1 MYTGYSEEFLEKM
14 INLKEAIEL
23 REKLIRKGEV
33 LPATEDIIFKNLIMR
48 SREFLII
55 ILEHFLG
62 IDKEIIRKNL
72 HLENTT
78 LPVSNAKEKKKVTDI
93 IVRVE
98 KNVVNLEMNASYY
111 KGLINRNID
120 YILKGKTEANFSG
133 ENYDDNYIGIQINFD
148 LDWQYDDREIIKFVL
163 MDPERG
169 IILSENLII
178 YNINLLKFSEKYYN
192 NVELSEF
199 ERAITLLTL
208 TKREDIEK
216 ISEGVEGLMEAKE
229 EIKKLSNNLGII
241 GVYDYEKHKEWEWK
255 QKAKEYVKDDLALI
269 DSLKEEND
277 LIMKQIEEGKKF
289 IEEEKKSLE
298 EGQKSLEEGQKSL
311 EEGQKSLEEGQKSLE
326 EGQKSLEEGQ
336 KSLEKRQKS
345 FEEGKKSFE
354 KEKNSFEKEKK
365 ALAKR
370 MLEINLSTSDIIK
383 TTGLSKKEIE
393 ELKNL

>member
-1 MYTGYSEEFLEKM
+1 MYTGYNLDELNKL
-14 INLKEAIEL
+14 INYENAKKLRNEL
-23 REKLIRKGEV
+23 RRRGEV
-33 LPATEDIIFKNLIMR
+33 LPATKDVVFKNLMIN
-48 SREFLII
+48 SHLFLSI

-62 IDKEIIRKNL
+62 IDRKIIKNNMRI
-72 HLENTT
+72 ENTV

-111 KGLINRNID
+111 EGLINRNID
-120 YILKGKTEANFSG
+120 YILKAKTEANFSG

-169 IILSENLII
+169 IVLSKNLII
-178 YNINLLKFSEKYYN
+178 YNINLLKFQEKYYN
-192 NVELSEF
+192 DNELSEF

-269 DSLKEEND
+269 DSLKEEID
-277 LIMKQIEEGKKF
+277 ISKKQNEEEKKTIEEDKKIIEEDKKSIEEDKKSIEEDKKIIEEDKKIIEEDKKSIEEDKKSIEEDKKT

-298 EGQKSLEEGQKSL
+298 
-311 EEGQKSLEEGQKSLE
+311 
-326 EGQKSLEEGQ
+326 
-336 KSLEKRQKS
+336 
-345 FEEGKKSFE
+345 
-354 KEKNSFEKEKK
+354 KEKK
-365 ALAKR
+365 ELAKR
-370 MLEINLSTSDIIK
+370 MLVLNLSIDDIIK
-383 TTGLSKKEIE
+383 TTGLSKKEIQ
-393 ELKNL
+393 ELKKY

>member
-14 INLKEAIEL
+14 INLKEAIKI
-23 REKLIRKGEV
+23 REELIRKGEV
-33 LPATEDIIFKNLIMR
+33 LPATEDVVFKNLIME

-62 IDKEIIRKNL
+62 IDKEIIRNNM

-98 KNVVNLEMNASYY
+98 NKVVNLEMNASYY
-111 KGLINRNID
+111 KGLVNRNID

-133 ENYDDNYIGIQINFD
+133 ENYDDSYIGIQINFD
-148 LDWQYDDREIIKFVL
+148 LDWQYDDRDIIKFVL

-169 IILSENLII
+169 IVLSENLII
-178 YNINLLKFSEKYYN
+178 YNINLLKFREKYYN
-192 NVELSEF
+192 NDELSEF

-255 QKAKEYVKDDLALI
+255 QKAKEYVKDDLV
-269 DSLKEEND
+269 K
-277 LIMKQIEEGKKF
+277 IEEGKKF
-289 IEEEKKSLE
+289 IEENNKILEARKKSLE

-311 EEGQKSLEEGQKSLE
+311 EEGQKSLEEGQKSLVEGQKSLE

-336 KSLEKRQKS
+336 KSLEEKS
-345 FEEGKKSFE
+345 KAFEEQLVSTAKKLLDIDFSIE
-354 KEKNSFEKEKK
+354 
-365 ALAKR
+365 
-370 MLEINLSTSDIIK
+370 EIMNI
-383 TTGLSKKEIE
+383 TGLSREKIE
-393 ELKNL
+393 SLK

>member
-178 YNINLLKFSEKYYN
+178 YNINLLKFREKYYN

-298 EGQKSLEEGQKSL
+298 EE
-311 EEGQKSLEEGQKSLE
+311 QKSLE

>member
-14 INLKEAIEL
+14 INLKEAIKI
-23 REKLIRKGEV
+23 REELIRKGEV
-33 LPATEDIIFKNLIMR
+33 LPATEDVVFKNLIME

-62 IDKEIIRKNL
+62 IDKEIIRNNM

-98 KNVVNLEMNASYY
+98 RNVVNLEMNASYY

-133 ENYDDNYIGIQINFD
+133 ENYDDSYIGIQINFD
-148 LDWQYDDREIIKFVL
+148 LDWQYDDRDIIKFVL

-169 IILSENLII
+169 IVLSENLII
-178 YNINLLKFSEKYYN
+178 YNINLLKFREKYYN
-192 NVELSEF
+192 NDELSEF

-229 EIKKLSNNLGII
+229 EIKKLSDNLGII

-269 DSLKEEND
+269 DSLREEND
-277 LIMKQIEEGKKF
+277 LIMKQIEDGKKF

-311 EEGQKSLEEGQKSLE
+311 EEDKKSFEEGQKSLE
-326 EGQKSLEEGQ
+326 ERNKA
-336 KSLEKRQKS
+336 
-345 FEEGKKSFE
+345 FEED
-354 KEKNSFEKEKK
+354 KNSFEKEKK

-370 MLEINLSTSDIIK
+370 MLEMNLSIKDIIK
-383 TTGLSKKEIE
+383 TTSLSKKEIE
-393 ELKNL
+393 QLKNS

>member
-1 MYTGYSEEFLEKM
+1 MYTGYNEELLEKM
-14 INLKEAIEL
+14 INLKEAIKL
-23 REKLIRKGEV
+23 RDELIRKGEV
-33 LPATEDIIFKNLIMR
+33 LPATEDVVFKNLIME

-62 IDKEIIRKNL
+62 INKEIIRKNM
-72 HLENTT
+72 HLENTV

-98 KNVVNLEMNASYY
+98 NKVVNLEMNASYY

-133 ENYDDNYIGIQINFD
+133 ENYDNNYIGIQINFD
-148 LDWQYDDREIIKFVL
+148 LDWQYDDRDIIKFVL

-169 IILSENLII
+169 IVLSENLII
-178 YNINLLKFSEKYYN
+178 YNINLLKFREKYYN
-192 NVELSEF
+192 NLELSEF

-269 DSLKEEND
+269 DSLREEND
-277 LIMKQIEEGKKF
+277 LIMKKIEDGKKF

-311 EEGQKSLEEGQKSLE
+311 EEDK
-326 EGQKSLEEGQ
+326 
-336 KSLEKRQKS
+336 KS
-345 FEEGKKSFE
+345 FEEKSKAFDEHLASTAKKLLDNDFSIE
-354 KEKNSFEKEKK
+354 
-365 ALAKR
+365 
-370 MLEINLSTSDIIK
+370 EIMNI
-383 TTGLSKKEIE
+383 TGLSKEKIE
-393 ELKNL
+393 SLK

>member
-1 MYTGYSEEFLEKM
+1 MYTGYNEELLEKM
-14 INLKEAIEL
+14 INLKEAIKL
-23 REKLIRKGEV
+23 RDELIRKGEV

-311 EEGQKSLEEGQKSLE
+311 EEGQKSLE
-326 EGQKSLEEGQ
+326 
-336 KSLEKRQKS
+336 KRQKS

>member
-14 INLKEAIEL
+14 INLKEAIKI
-23 REKLIRKGEV
+23 REELIRKGEV
-33 LPATEDIIFKNLIMR
+33 LPATEDVVFKNLIME

-62 IDKEIIRKNL
+62 IDKEIIRNNM

-98 KNVVNLEMNASYY
+98 RNVVNLEMNASYY

-133 ENYDDNYIGIQINFD
+133 ENYDDSYIGIQINFD
-148 LDWQYDDREIIKFVL
+148 LDWQYDDRDIIKFVL

-169 IILSENLII
+169 IVLSENLII
-178 YNINLLKFSEKYYN
+178 YNINLLKFKEKYYN
-192 NVELSEF
+192 NDELSEF

-229 EIKKLSNNLGII
+229 EIKKLSDDLGII

-277 LIMKQIEEGKKF
+277 MIMKQIEEGKKF

-298 EGQKSLEEGQKSL
+298 EGQKSLEEDKKSLEEDKKSLEEGKKSL
-311 EEGQKSLEEGQKSLE
+311 EEGQKSLEEKQKVFE
-326 EGQKSLEEGQ
+326 EDK
-336 KSLEKRQKS
+336 KS
-345 FEEGKKSFE
+345 FEEQILMTAQKLLNKDFSIEEVKG
-354 KEKNSFEKEKK
+354 
-365 ALAKR
+365 
-370 MLEINLSTSDIIK
+370 I
-383 TTGLSKKEIE
+383 TGLSLEVLHS
-393 ELKNL
+393 LK

>member
-1 MYTGYSEEFLEKM
+1 MYTGYNEELLEKM
-14 INLKEAIEL
+14 INLKEAIKL
-23 REKLIRKGEV
+23 RDELIRKGEV
-33 LPATEDIIFKNLIMR
+33 LPATEDVVFKNLIME

-62 IDKEIIRKNL
+62 INKEVIRKNM
-72 HLENTT
+72 HLENTV

-98 KNVVNLEMNASYY
+98 NKVVNLEMNASYY

-148 LDWQYDDREIIKFVL
+148 LDWQYDDRDIIKFVL

-169 IILSENLII
+169 IVLSENLII
-178 YNINLLKFSEKYYN
+178 YNINLLKFREKYYN
-192 NVELSEF
+192 KDELSEF

-208 TKREDIEK
+208 TKREDLEK

-229 EIKKLSNNLGII
+229 EIKKLSDNLGII

-277 LIMKQIEEGKKF
+277 LIMKQIEDGKKF
-289 IEEEKKSLE
+289 IEEGKKSLE
-298 EGQKSLEEGQKSL
+298 EGQKSLEERNKVFD
-311 EEGQKSLEEGQKSLE
+311 ED
-326 EGQKSLEEGQ
+326 
-336 KSLEKRQKS
+336 RKS
-345 FEEGKKSFE
+345 FEED
-354 KEKNSFEKEKK
+354 KNSFEKEKK

-370 MLEINLSTSDIIK
+370 MLEMNLSIKDIIK

-393 ELKNL
+393 ELKNS

>member
-1 MYTGYSEEFLEKM
+1 MYTGYSEKVLEKM
-14 INLKEAIEL
+14 INLKEAIKL
-23 REKLIRKGEV
+23 RDELIRKGEV
-33 LPATEDIIFKNLIMR
+33 LPATEDVVFKNLIME
-48 SREFLII
+48 SPNYLII

-62 IDKEIIRKNL
+62 INKEIIRKNMY
-72 HLENTT
+72 LENTV

-98 KNVVNLEMNASYY
+98 RNVVNLEMNASYY

-148 LDWQYDDREIIKFVL
+148 LDWQYDDRDIIKFVL

-169 IILSENLII
+169 IVLSENLII
-178 YNINLLKFSEKYYN
+178 YNINLLKFREKYYN

-269 DSLKEEND
+269 DSLREENN
-277 LIMKQIEEGKKF
+277 LVMKQIEEGKKF
-289 IEEEKKSLE
+289 IEENSKVLE
-298 EGQKSLEEGQKSL
+298 EKSKVLEEEQKSLEEEQKSL
-311 EEGQKSLEEGQKSLE
+311 EEEQKSLEKEQKSLEEDRKSFNQQLIVTAKKLLDNGISIE
-326 EGQKSLEEGQ
+326 EIRNITGL
-336 KSLEKRQKS
+336 SLEK
-345 FEEGKKSFE
+345 
-354 KEKNSFEKEKK
+354 
-365 ALAKR
+365 
-370 MLEINLSTSDIIK
+370 
-383 TTGLSKKEIE
+383 IE
-393 ELKNL
+393 SLK

>member
-326 EGQKSLEEGQ
+326 
-336 KSLEKRQKS
+336 KRQKS

>member
-14 INLKEAIEL
+14 INLKEAIKL
-23 REKLIRKGEV
+23 REDLIRKGEV
-33 LPATEDIIFKNLIMR
+33 LPATQDVVFKNLIIE
-48 SREFLII
+48 SPKYLVI

-62 IDKEIIRKNL
+62 IDREIIRKNI
-72 HLENTT
+72 HLENTE

-98 KNVVNLEMNASYY
+98 RNVVNLEMNASYY
-111 KGLINRNID
+111 EGLINRNID

-133 ENYDDNYIGIQINFD
+133 EGYDDNYIGIQINFD

-169 IILSENLII
+169 IVLSENLII
-178 YNINLLKFSEKYYN
+178 YNINLLKFREKYYN
-192 NVELSEF
+192 NDELSEF

-229 EIKKLSNNLGII
+229 EIKKLSDNLGII

-255 QKAKEYVKDDLALI
+255 QKAKEYVKDDLV
-269 DSLKEEND
+269 K
-277 LIMKQIEEGKKF
+277 IEEGKKF
-289 IEEEKKSLE
+289 IEENSKILEEKGKVLEEEQKSLE
-298 EGQKSLEEGQKSL
+298 EEQKSLEEGQKSL

-326 EGQKSLEEGQ
+326 EGQKSLEED
-336 KSLEKRQKS
+336 
-345 FEEGKKSFE
+345 KKSFE
-354 KEKNSFEKEKK
+354 KEKES
-365 ALAKR
+365 LAKR
-370 MLEINLSTSDIIK
+370 MLDMNLSINDIIK
-383 TTGLSKKEIE
+383 TTGLSKKQIE
-393 ELKNL
+393 ELKNS